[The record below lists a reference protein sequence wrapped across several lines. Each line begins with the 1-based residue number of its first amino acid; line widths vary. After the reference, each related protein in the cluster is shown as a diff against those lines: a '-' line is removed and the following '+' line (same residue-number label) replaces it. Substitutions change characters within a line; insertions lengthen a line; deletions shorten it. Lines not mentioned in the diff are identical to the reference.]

1 MTTMKV
7 LAPGITVNGIRISI
21 NEVNAEVQYHPAE
34 SLFSAKYE
42 AMKALVIREVLVQR
56 AAELGLCERNEA
68 VKHPDAVIDDLLA
81 QEITVPEADEETCKR
96 YYAQNMKK
104 FFTSPLFEVS
114 HILYIAPPDD
124 EKARSEMREK
134 AQAALD
140 RIKASPGLFETVA
153 KGESACSSAK
163 DGGRLG
169 QISRDQTMP
178 AFETALFRMKEEE
191 ISAEPVASEVG
202 YHIIKVHNR
211 VDGRQLPFENVKDW
225 IAQELHGKSW
235 EKAFNQYVQLLIG
248 RSKISGF
255 RLDGAQSPLVQ

>member
-1 MTTMKV
+1 MSALKV

-21 NEVNAEVQYHPAE
+21 EEVNAEVQYHPAD

-68 VKHPDAVIDDLLA
+68 IKHPDSVIDDLLA
-81 QEITVPEADEETCKR
+81 REITVPEADEDTCER
-96 YYAQNMKK
+96 YYQQNTKK
-104 FFTSPLFEVS
+104 FRTSPLFEVS
-114 HILYIAPPDD
+114 HILYIAPPGD
-124 EKARSEMREK
+124 EKARSEAREK

-140 RIKASPGLFETVA
+140 RIKASPVLFETIA
-153 KGESACSSAK
+153 KNESACSSAK

-178 AFETALFRMKEEE
+178 AFETALFQMQEGE
-191 ISAEPVASEVG
+191 ISVAPVESEVG
-202 YHIIKVHNR
+202 YHVIKVHNR
-211 VDGRQLPFENVKDW
+211 VEGKQLPFENAKNW
-225 IAQELHGKSW
+225 IAQELHDKSW

-248 RSKISGF
+248 RCKISGF
-255 RLDGAQSPLVQ
+255 RLESAQSPLVQ